1 MNSHWAWAL
10 LLLFG
15 ARFLRVSP
23 IVLLSK
29 WHASKWTK
37 PREVHARMRWHH
49 TRWSH
54 SMRSMNHA
62 SCNLHLLLIVC
73 FLFGTLGSFSHL
85 LKVQEAAKG
94 ICVSLCL
101 HHSQGFFVMR
111 SLTVN
116 RALSYRHLL
125 SLMIFEAFHI
135 LLILKMLELL
145 EGMMLVMHYLH
156 NLRFLVFSFMIG
168 TLVDLWI
175 HLSSWTLEVMLLD
188 WLLSINVMRLD
199 FKVFLIVLTI
209 LIRSSGCWTSKN
221 AVVAGTSWLI
231 WSDVMRVLGVEWIN
245 RMSLV
250 VCETLVSSISF
261 WLSVDIYLLVKLTS
275 LSLSSS
281 FGHTALNSV
290 LIMSTWV
297 IKPSTEAGR
306 VPCTWKFEMLLAKR
320 WYMWQLLKSCC
331 LTFLMAIVK

>member
-1 MNSHWAWAL
+1 M
-10 LLLFG
+10 
-15 ARFLRVSP
+15 
-23 IVLLSK
+23 
-29 WHASKWTK
+29 
-37 PREVHARMRWHH
+37 
-49 TRWSH
+49 
-54 SMRSMNHA
+54 
-62 SCNLHLLLIVC
+62 
-73 FLFGTLGSFSHL
+73 
-85 LKVQEAAKG
+85 
-94 ICVSLCL
+94 SLCL
-101 HHSQGFFVMR
+101 HHSQCFFVMR

-135 LLILKMLELL
+135 LLILEMLELL
-145 EGMMLVMHYLH
+145 EGMVLVMHYLH
-156 NLRFLVFSFMIG
+156 NLRFLVFSFMIC

-175 HLSSWTLEVMLLD
+175 HLSSWTLEVVLLD
-188 WLLSINVMRLD
+188 WLLSINVMRLN

-245 RMSLV
+245 RVSLV

-281 FGHTALNSV
+281 FGYTALNSV

-297 IKPSTEAGR
+297 IKPSTKASR

-320 WYMWQLLKSCC
+320 WYMWQLL
-331 LTFLMAIVK
+331 